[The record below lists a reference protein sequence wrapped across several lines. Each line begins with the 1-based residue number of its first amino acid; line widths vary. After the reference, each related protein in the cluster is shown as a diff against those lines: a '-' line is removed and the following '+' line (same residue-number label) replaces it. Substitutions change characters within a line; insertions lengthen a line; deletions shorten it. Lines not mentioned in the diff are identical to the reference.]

1 MLRMPQTSRV
11 PLLRVV
17 GAFVPM
23 IIVFSWDALINNPFG
38 LYGIWPNLDV
48 PMHVLGGFVTVWSL
62 SRLLAVLPASWRPVI
77 RPAWA
82 KYFFWLG
89 LVAMVTIAWEIYELI
104 FDFIHPFPTPMTVAD
119 TLDDMVNG
127 LIGANIRLFTQHYM
141 KRTHATRQVVQG
153 LQTRSRKQAGNKT
166 GKAV

>member
-1 MLRMPQTSRV
+1 MPRFSNIS
-11 PLLRVV
+11 PLRVV

-23 IIVFSWDALINNPFG
+23 IIVFAWDAAINNPFG

-48 PMHVLGGFVTVWSL
+48 PMHILGGFVTVWSM
-62 SRLLAVLPASWRPVI
+62 SRLLAVLPGAWRPVI

-104 FDFIHPFPTPMTVAD
+104 FDAIHPFPTPMTVAD
-119 TLDDMVNG
+119 TLGDMVNG
-127 LIGANIRLFTQHYM
+127 LIGANIRLFTQHYL
-141 KRTHATRQVVQG
+141 KSPRATSQIVQTPQ
-153 LQTRSRKQAGNKT
+153 LRRRKQAGHKA
-166 GKAV
+166 GKSV